1 MMFLRLLCLVAGVL
15 VLVAP
20 AILFPSG
27 AMAPHGGK
35 AAGVLLC
42 VVLAA
47 TGFFFVGMAG
57 QRLRRS
63 PPLRMLAALLLAV
76 PVISSI
82 ALFATGGS
90 PALLLTSGAM
100 LGLAVVLYPTMVFR
114 VVRHG

>member
-1 MMFLRLLCLVAGVL
+1 MMFLRMLCLVAGVL

-27 AMAPHGGK
+27 AMAPDSGK
-35 AAGVLLC
+35 AATALLC

-47 TGFFFVGMAG
+47 TGFFFIGMAG

-63 PPLRMLAALLLAV
+63 PRLRTVAALLLAV
-76 PVISSI
+76 PVASSI
-82 ALFATGGS
+82 ALFASGGS
-90 PALLLTSGAM
+90 PALLLTAGAM
-100 LGLAVVLYPTMVFR
+100 LVLAVVLYPTLVFR